1 MVRGLA
7 EWSRWQSGSGPPT
20 CETFDEHT
28 FAALWLSQASACDG

>member
-20 CETFDEHT
+20 CETFNEYT
-28 FAALWLSQASACDG
+28 FAALLVESGECV